1 MVPSIHIVRPCQVAN
16 NMKGD
21 APLRSSQL
29 LTRRRSIRR
38 KKAQLP
44 LDFGG
49 VKDSIQCVLQCNKK
63 GRGKTQS
70 TLIKRPAGVIDR
82 N

>member
-1 MVPSIHIVRPCQVAN
+1 MHDNFVTRAQNASN

-63 GRGKTQS
+63 GRGKTLS
-70 TLIKRPAGVIDR
+70 SLIKRPAGVIDR